1 MLTIK
6 NLYKV
11 VGKEPH
17 SKKWFVSSVDETPT
31 QYWIYIS
38 LTNGTHLNRI
48 DIERTP
54 MNNGDEDL
62 YEVWWWDNDPDPAHQ
77 IPIRELLN
85 VRDLRLGVVPLLEL
99 IDYRLKL
106 K

>member
-6 NLYKV
+6 NIYKV
-11 VGKEPH
+11 VGKSPH
-17 SKKWFVSSVDETPT
+17 SKKWFVGSVDETPT
-31 QYWIYIS
+31 QYWIYPN
-38 LTNGTHLNRI
+38 TNKGKPLHRI
-48 DIERTP
+48 NIERTP